1 MKTKTTFA
9 LAALIALGTASTALA
24 QDSKKHV
31 YTGADPLALGLER
44 SQKASAAPV
53 FEGRNVGTRRA
64 SAAGDI
70 GQRAFEDRL
79 TFLGGP
85 NAY

>member
-1 MKTKTTFA
+1 MKIKTTFA
-9 LAALIALGTASTALA
+9 LAALIALGTASAALA

-44 SQKASAAPV
+44 SQKTMSAASV
-53 FEGRNVGTRRA
+53 FEGRNVGIRQ
-64 SAAGDI
+64 AAGDI
-70 GQRAFEDRL
+70 GRRAFEERL